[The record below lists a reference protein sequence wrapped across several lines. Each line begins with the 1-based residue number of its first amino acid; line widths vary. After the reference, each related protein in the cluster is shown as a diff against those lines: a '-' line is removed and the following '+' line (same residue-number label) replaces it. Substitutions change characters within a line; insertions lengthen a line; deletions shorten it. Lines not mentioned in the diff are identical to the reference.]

1 MKFLAI
7 TTLAALVLA
16 SCQSSQQGK
25 TEAEQT
31 KDSSA
36 VTQKPV
42 QENLYMDVHHLGAG
56 KVTAAA
62 VADAHKKDLEA
73 ESKYGVHFL
82 KYWVDEKA
90 GDVYCLSSSPDTASI
105 RLTHQNAHGLL
116 PDGIYEVTD
125 GPEATANN
133 GKQYFLDIHEFGPGK
148 VAAKDVADAH
158 QKDLATEG
166 KYGVNFINYWVDE
179 GQGQVFCLSQASDS
193 SSIKKTHKEAHGLLP
208 VRVLQVT
215 QGQ

>member
-42 QENLYMDVHHLGAG
+42 QENMYMDVHRLGAG

-62 VADAHKKDLEA
+62 VADAHAKDLATEG
-73 ESKYGVHFL
+73 KFGVHFI
-82 KYWVDEKA
+82 KYWVDEK
-90 GDVYCLSSSPDTASI
+90 GGNVYCLSSAPDTASI

-116 PDGIYEVTD
+116 PDDIFEVTD

-133 GKQYFLDIHEFGPGK
+133 GKLYFLDIHEFGPGK

-193 SSIKKTHKEAHGLLP
+193 ASIKKTHKEAHGLLP

>member
-36 VTQKPV
+36 ITQKPV
-42 QENLYMDVHHLGAG
+42 QENLYMDVHRLGAG
-56 KVTAAA
+56 NVTVAA
-62 VADAHKKDLEA
+62 VADAHKKDLATQE
-73 ESKYGVHFL
+73 KYGVHFI
-82 KYWVDEKA
+82 KYWVDEK
-90 GDVYCLSSSPDTASI
+90 GGNVYCLSSSPDTASI
-105 RLTHQNAHGLL
+105 RLTHQDAHGLL
-116 PDGIYEVTD
+116 PDDIFEVTD
-125 GPEATANN
+125 GPEAAVNN
-133 GKQYFLDIHEFGPGK
+133 GKDYFLDIHNFGPGK

-158 QKDLATEG
+158 QKDLATQA
-166 KYGVNFINYWVDE
+166 KYGVNFLNYWVDE
-179 GQGQVFCLSQASDS
+179 NQGQVFCLSQAPDS
-193 SSIKKTHKEAHGLLP
+193 VAIIKTHKEAHGLLP
-208 VRVLQVT
+208 ARVLHVT